1 MLGLHNVNQ
10 RIPNAPPV
18 QAKSSMVLFS
28 GVDGLECLWAWAWH
42 FLWKDVVASVKLCC
56 SMQHHCTE
64 LADNSLETSRRDRN
78 PRVQYKTDAFPTLT
92 FGQKSMVL
100 LVSTISTKK
109 PLDAISSKHACDSSL
124 EGSHMA
130 FFFALSARSFI
141 HRMYG

>member
-1 MLGLHNVNQ
+1 MAMGMTLLIENV
-10 RIPNAPPV
+10 V
-18 QAKSSMVLFS
+18 VSMKLCSSMR
-28 GVDGLECLWAWAWH
+28 
-42 FLWKDVVASVKLCC
+42 
-56 SMQHHCTE
+56 HHCTE